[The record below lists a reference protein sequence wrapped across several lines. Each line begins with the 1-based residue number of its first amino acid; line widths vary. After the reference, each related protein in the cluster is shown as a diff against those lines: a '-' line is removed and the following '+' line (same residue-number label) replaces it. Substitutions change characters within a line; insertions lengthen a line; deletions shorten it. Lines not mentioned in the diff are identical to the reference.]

1 MEGLTIAHHN
11 RATPI
16 NLSELQEKHLKKL
29 AKGTHSKLHHK
40 ERAQYIL
47 LANDGLTNTA
57 IAHECGCTRKTA
69 QKWRD
74 RWDEAQP
81 EVDIIEQ
88 QQPHQL
94 KSFVQSVLEDQYRSG
109 APQKFQPEQV
119 AEIIQLACQEPQSLE
134 LPFTHWSNSLLAEQA
149 ISKGIVDTISPRHV
163 GRLLEEVDLKPH
175 RMQGWLNPNFDDPE
189 EFKEQVKS
197 VCDTYAQAPDLEKED
212 THVLCTDEMTGIQ
225 ALEHCH
231 PSMPSRPGQIGRYE
245 YEYKRNGT
253 SGIIASRNVVTGE
266 IVAPLVQP
274 TRKEVDFVEH
284 IKNVVDTDPD
294 KNYIF
299 VMDQLNTHK
308 SESLVKYV
316 VEKCELDIDEQ
327 TLGKKGR
334 SGILKS
340 MKSRSA
346 FLSDPEHN
354 IRIVYTPKHCSW
366 LNQIELWFSIIRRH
380 LLNKRASFSSVEEL
394 EDRIR
399 EYIDYYNENLAKP
412 FRWTYTG
419 KILAA

>member
-1 MEGLTIAHHN
+1 MEGLPIKN
-11 RATPI
+11 QKQATPI
-16 NLSELQEKHLKKL
+16 CLSELQKKHLTKL

-40 ERAQYIL
+40 QRARYIL
-47 LANDGLTNTA
+47 LADEGLSNTA
-57 IAHECGCTRKTA
+57 IADECDCTRNTVK
-69 QKWRD
+69 KWRN
-74 RWDEAQP
+74 RWHKAQP
-81 EVDIIEQ
+81 ELDIVEQ
-88 QQPHQL
+88 QQPHKC
-94 KSFVQSVLEDQYRSG
+94 KSFLQSVLEDEYRSG

-119 AEIIQLACQEPQSLE
+119 AGIIKLACQDPQSLG

-149 ISKGIVDTISPRHV
+149 ITMEIVDDISPRHV
-163 GRLLEEVDLKPH
+163 GRLLNDVDLKPH
-175 RMQGWLNPNFDDPE
+175 RMQGWLNPKFDDPE
-189 EFKEQVKS
+189 EFKEQVTS
-197 VCDTYAQAPDLEKED
+197 VCDIYAQAPELEKED

-225 ALEHCH
+225 ALQQCH
-231 PSMPSRPGQIGRYE
+231 PNMPARPGMIGRYE

-253 SGIIASRNVVTGE
+253 SGIIASRNVTTGE
-266 IVAPLVQP
+266 IVAPLIQG
-274 TRKEVDFVEH
+274 TRKEEDFVEH
-284 IKNVVDTDPD
+284 IKNVVDTNPD
-294 KNYIF
+294 NKHIF

-308 SESLVKYV
+308 SESLVNYI

-327 TLGKKGR
+327 TLGKKNQ

-346 FLSDPEHN
+346 FLSDPEHD

-366 LNQIELWFSIIRRH
+366 LNQMELWFSIIRRH

-399 EYIDYYNENLAKP
+399 DYIEYYNENLAKP

-419 KILAA
+419 KILTE